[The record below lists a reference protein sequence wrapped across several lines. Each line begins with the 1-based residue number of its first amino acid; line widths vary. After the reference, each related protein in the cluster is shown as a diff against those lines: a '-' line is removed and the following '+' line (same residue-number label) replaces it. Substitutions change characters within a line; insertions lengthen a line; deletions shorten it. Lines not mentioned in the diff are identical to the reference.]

1 MSGNALAV
9 AFALAAGLAGAVQAA
24 VSSNLGRRIGAVEAV
39 AFNYT
44 IGVLIVVVVVLAARQ
59 SIDGLYAG
67 FRQPAWLWLAGVM
80 SVVIVGAI
88 TYAPPRIGVFATTGL
103 LIASQLVLT
112 SVIDRFGLF
121 GLERIAI
128 TWQRAT
134 GLALLAGGAA
144 LVLKR

>member
-1 MSGNALAV
+1 VSGNALAV
-9 AFALAAGLAGAVQAA
+9 AFALVAGLAGAVQAA

-44 IGVLIVVVVVLAARQ
+44 IGVLLIVVVVLAARQ
-59 SIDGLYAG
+59 SLEGLYAG
-67 FRQPAWLWLAGVM
+67 FRQPPWLWLAGVM

-103 LIASQLVLT
+103 LIGAQLVLT
-112 SVIDRFGLF
+112 SLIDRFGWF
-121 GLERIAI
+121 GLEKIGI
-128 TWQRAT
+128 TWHRAV

-144 LVLKR
+144 LVLRR

>member
-9 AFALAAGLAGAVQAA
+9 AFALAAGIAGTVQAA

-44 IGVLIVVVVVLAARQ
+44 VGFLIIVVVVLVARQ

-67 FRQPAWLWLAGVM
+67 FREPPWLWLAGVM
-80 SVVIVGAI
+80 SVIIVGAI
-88 TYAPPRIGVFATTGL
+88 TYSPPRIGVFATTGL
-103 LIASQLVLT
+103 LIGAQLVLT
-112 SVIDRFGLF
+112 SLVDRFGLF
-121 GLERIAI
+121 GLERIAF
-128 TWQRAT
+128 TWHRVA
-134 GLALLAGGAA
+134 GLALLVGGAV